1 MRGTSLSDQAELDR
15 LEREIILLEDRI
27 LKISDNIA
35 WQKQWDHS
43 KEMSALQTANET
55 EQLKKFSD
63 EIDKLTQ
70 KFAGG
75 DISFSTGE
83 LLNPDRGATL
93 NFDNLEADIQEI
105 ADIIETT
112 QFEELGIRIRLF
124 FNGEGLDSPSQLQQ
138 EINSMISGALEST
151 FDTTVQFAKAAT
163 TAEANELR
171 VRLDQTRDFYAQQI
185 SLAGDNSKAQ
195 KQLRDREARET
206 AKLREQIAAAE
217 KKARRNQVLI
227 DIAAGIAKA
236 LATYTWPYSLIP
248 AAAVAAEGAIQLAII
263 DKTNTRGFAKGVIDL
278 KGPGTETSDSIPAK
292 LSKGESVMTAWE
304 TKNAGNVLKEIRAK
318 KLDNRTLASLKNRDA
333 INAVNA
339 FDDKNIIKAIQ
350 DNRPPD
356 VILESGIVYEGKQ
369 KSDTYRQKIR
379 AKSIRL

>member
-1 MRGTSLSDQAELDR
+1 
-15 LEREIILLEDRI
+15 
-27 LKISDNIA
+27 
-35 WQKQWDHS
+35 
-43 KEMSALQTANET
+43 MSALQTANET

-93 NFDNLEADIQEI
+93 NFDNLEADIQEV

-138 EINSMISGALEST
+138 EINSMSSGALEST
-151 FDTTVQFAKAAT
+151 FDATVQFAKAAT

-171 VRLDQTRDFYAQQI
+171 VRLEQTRDFYAQQI

-333 INAVNA
+333 INAINA